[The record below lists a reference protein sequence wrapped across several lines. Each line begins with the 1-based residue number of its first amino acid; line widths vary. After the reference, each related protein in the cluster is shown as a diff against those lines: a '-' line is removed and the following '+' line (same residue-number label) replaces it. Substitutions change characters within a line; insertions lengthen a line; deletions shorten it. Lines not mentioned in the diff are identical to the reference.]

1 MAICDL
7 CGLKE
12 GHVEVV
18 RTVHGVRRELKLC
31 EDCLAHLGEEQYES
45 SFSTNRFLTH
55 LVDQLQRSAIPVKAI
70 KTTTCSG
77 CGMTYGQFREL
88 GKLGCAVCYEA
99 FGAKLEHL
107 LDELQGTHIHRG
119 SLPADHVHRTA
130 ASALSEAMNDAVARG
145 DMQEAARIRDQI
157 KELSRGDQS

>member
-1 MAICDL
+1 MATCDL
-7 CGLKE
+7 CGVKE

-18 RTVHGVRRELKLC
+18 RTVHGVRRELRLC

-55 LVDQLQRSAIPVKAI
+55 LVDQLQKSAIPVKAI
-70 KTTTCSG
+70 KTTSCSG

-99 FGAKLEHL
+99 FGGKLEHL
-107 LDELQGTHIHRG
+107 LDELQGTHVHRG
-119 SLPADHVHRTA
+119 AAPRDHETRSAV
-130 ASALSEAMNDAVARG
+130 SALSMAMNDAVARG

-157 KELSRGDQS
+157 KGLTKGGGS